1 MTKHLAAVL
10 LTCLAAG
17 SPLAFAQDMKG
28 QPSVQ
33 DSSQPTVQSR
43 TNTVDA
49 PCAAGEPVSIWY
61 LNNPQAS
68 GGLYSNPWAD
78 CKAPADSR

>member
-1 MTKHLAAVL
+1 M
-10 LTCLAAG
+10 
-17 SPLAFAQDMKG
+17 
-28 QPSVQ
+28 
-33 DSSQPTVQSR
+33 QSR
-43 TNTVDA
+43 TNTADA